1 MKILTIGFILAVSG
15 CATQYV
21 PVAASLDCPDP
32 LILEKADFQVKAK
45 INVMKAHD
53 PELYQF
59 FFDRAELQR
68 KRRETLQSICRSTHE
83 P

>member
-1 MKILTIGFILAVSG
+1 MKILTIGFILVIAG

-21 PVAASLDCPDP
+21 PVSAPLDCPDP
-32 LILEKADFQVKAK
+32 LTLEKADLVIKGK

-83 P
+83 